1 MILSLVTPSDPILH
15 TKVEPLKFPLNRD
28 EIDIDQVIQDMF
40 ETMYNFKGIGLSA
53 NQVGLPYRMF
63 VMGTPDIEMVFLNPR
78 IVSVDG
84 EEVVAEEGCLSYP
97 GMFIKVKR
105 PSEVVI
111 RSTNTSGETKTQTY
125 TGMTARV
132 VLHEMDHLDGINYQK
147 RATRFHLEQARNQHK
162 KLQRKIKRG

>member
-1 MILSLVTPSDPILH
+1 
-15 TKVEPLKFPLNRD
+15 VEPLKFPLNRD